1 LLTTDNLYDEET
13 LKYVEQGAAELVSR
27 VEKYGSEV
35 PHDTA
40 IVLGVGWSKGEYIIS
55 YYLASASQQAV
66 FWMEEV
72 PADIVTLNDRIAVS
86 QTHLGKPIY
95 SRS

>member
-1 LLTTDNLYDEET
+1 LLTTDNLYDEKT
-13 LKYVEQGAAELVSR
+13 LKYIEQGAAKLEAR
-27 VEKYGSEV
+27 VNKNGSEI
-35 PHDTA
+35 PCDTD
-40 IVLGVGWSKGEYIIS
+40 IVLGVGWSQGEYVVS
-55 YYLASASQQAV
+55 YYLANASQQAV